1 MKIYISVDGEGASG
15 VVTANEM
22 YPGRP
27 GYEFGRKMMTLDAN
41 AAVEGAFEGGA
52 TEVVVN
58 DSHWSMN
65 NIDLELLDPRADL
78 IRGGNKHLGMV
89 EAINEGYDGA
99 IFIGYHARAGA
110 SDGVGNE
117 TVWGREVIE
126 MRMNGKPVGEA
137 EMNASVAGY
146 YGVPVI
152 MVSGDDCFCE
162 ELRQTLPDVEVAP
175 VKYALN
181 RFSARCLSLEKA
193 HTLIREKAAKAV
205 REIPKFKP
213 YILTGPVEIETEFM
227 STAEASTASMMP
239 GSVRKGLRVVAY
251 TGKDPVEAWKGVF
264 STQLIGCTA
273 SHDIYG

>member
-15 VVTANEM
+15 VVTAGEM
-22 YPGRP
+22 YPGKP
-27 GYEFGRKMMTLDAN
+27 GYEFGRKMMTLDVN

-58 DSHWSMN
+58 DSHWHMN
-65 NIDLELLDPRADL
+65 NIDMELLDPRADL

-89 EAINEGYDGA
+89 EAIHEGFDGA
-99 IFIGYHARAGA
+99 FFIGYHARAGA

-137 EMNASVAGY
+137 EMNAAVAGF

-152 MVSGDDCFCE
+152 MVSGDNCFCE
-162 ELRQTLPDVEVAP
+162 EIRQTLPMVEVAP

-193 HTLIREKAAKAV
+193 HKLIREKAASAV
-205 REIPKFKP
+205 HEITRHQP
-213 YILTGPVEIETEFM
+213 YKVEGPIELETEFM

-239 GSVRKGLRVVAY
+239 GSVRKSLRTVAF

-273 SHDIYG
+273 SDDIYG